1 MIVMVVARMKL
12 DDARPSNFCSL
23 QTYWPRFYDGGN
35 VSWVMFTGLTTFK
48 QKPLYRKRAPQSFR
62 PDLYI
67 ETLSRAGL
75 ELISLVQ

>member
-1 MIVMVVARMKL
+1 MNRMKL

-35 VSWVMFTGLTTFK
+35 VSCVMFTGLTTFK

-62 PDLYI
+62 PNLYM

-75 ELISLVQ
+75 ELISLVK